1 MEWSATQLQVIEDVV
16 HGGKNVFLTGGGGVG
31 KSRVVLEIKRRMLAA
46 KRKIAVTA
54 MTGRAAVNI
63 GGTTF
68 HSFLRLGPHELDSKT
83 PEAIADDKAKNKFFA
98 KDMRAVGLLIVDEV
112 SMMEPRLF
120 VASDIILKR
129 LRDRPE
135 PFGGLQVLFVG
146 DFFQLPPVGPAVPLC
161 MTRALTAS
169 ASKDADAELPE
180 PLRRAPRFVFQTEL
194 FYHLIE
200 ETVDLKE
207 VFRQAEAS
215 FSELLNRMRRS
226 ELSEDDIEVLRGR
239 MDAELCMEDG
249 ILPTQLSSNNAQVDS
264 SNERHLAALDAPAVH
279 FKLRSG
285 VALEAR
291 AAPSGFRR
299 SKYSAGGG
307 SGGGGGS
314 GAEPEAS
321 SGGAGREAALAV
333 LRDKLQKDLNLS
345 PALELKEGAQVM
357 LTINYDM
364 ERGLVNGTRGVVVG
378 FSKAVGDRPAATS
391 KTYAADPESVFALD
405 SVEEPYAYPDEPMPI
420 VRFDAPE
427 GSSAPG
433 VKMQVFYYR
442 WQREVPGLGSAYVW
456 QVPLKLAWSSTIHKS
471 QGMSISRVDI
481 CLDRKVFEEGQAYVA
496 VSRARSLGGLRFSAF
511 EPSVIRSNPEV
522 LAFYAYP
529 YSTLRLSVL
538 ESARTVATGS
548 AAESVSDAAA
558 AKRAR
563 A

>member
-1 MEWSATQLQVIEDVV
+1 MEWSAAQLQVIEDVV

-31 KSRVVLEIKRRMLAA
+31 KSRVVLEIKRRMVAA

-83 PEAIADDKAKNKFFA
+83 PEAIADDKAKNKFFV
-98 KDMRAVGLLIVDEV
+98 KDMRSVGLLIVDEV

-120 VASDIILKR
+120 VASDIILRR

-146 DFFQLPPVGPAVPLC
+146 DFFQLPPVSPAQLLLS
-161 MTRALTAS
+161 TRALNASATAS
-169 ASKDADAELPE
+169 EDAELPE
-180 PLRRAPRFVFQTEL
+180 PLRRAPRFVFQTAL

-200 ETVDLKE
+200 STVDLQE
-207 VFRQAEAS
+207 VFRQADAS

-226 ELSEDDIEVLRGR
+226 ELTPADLDVLRGR
-239 MDAELCMEDG
+239 LDAELSMEDG

-264 SNERHLAALDAPAVH
+264 SNERHLAALEAPSVH

-285 VALEAR
+285 VALEPR
-291 AAPSGFRR
+291 A
-299 SKYSAGGG
+299 
-307 SGGGGGS
+307 
-314 GAEPEAS
+314 AS
-321 SGGAGREAALAV
+321 SGGGFRRKSAAAAAETPSDGAGRAAALAV

-345 PALELKEGAQVM
+345 AQVELKEGAQVM

-364 ERGLVNGTRGVVVG
+364 ERGLVNGTRGVVIG
-378 FSKAVGDRPAATS
+378 FSKPVGDRPAATS
-391 KTYAADPESVFALD
+391 KTYAADPESVFSQD

-496 VSRARSLGGLRFSAF
+496 VSRARSLAGLRFSAF
-511 EPSVIRSNPEV
+511 EPSVIRSNPDV

-529 YSTLRLSVL
+529 YSTLRLGILGSGPDT
-538 ESARTVATGS
+538 SAGAGP
-548 AAESVSDAAA
+548 AAGPGADAEP
-558 AKRAR
+558 KRAKLR
-563 A
+563 D